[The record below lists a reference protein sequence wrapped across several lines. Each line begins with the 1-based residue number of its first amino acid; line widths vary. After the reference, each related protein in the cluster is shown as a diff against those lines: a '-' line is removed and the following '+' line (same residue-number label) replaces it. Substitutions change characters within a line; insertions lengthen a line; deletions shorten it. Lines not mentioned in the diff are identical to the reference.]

1 MISLRRSSH
10 LALVFASFTLAISGF
25 AACATSAEKKD
36 FGEDFSDSGTDAKS
50 PVGDSSTPSQDGSV
64 SPTDGSVEPPRDGS
78 VTPDS
83 STPDA
88 STCASQIA
96 VLAGSE
102 TALSGALRTAS
113 GWSTQALTGESAT
126 SGPAVVATASG
137 FAAVFRA
144 SGDALKATQVTG
156 TTWSAPARIATAST
170 RSTPA
175 LALIGTTLHV
185 AYQDTSFQFVHSA
198 NSGAAWAAPDAVG
211 APQSFGPEAPS
222 AAAVGSSLLLAFG
235 GSAEGPLYTQVLT
248 GTTWE
253 AAGQVTGTSVCATSG
268 GGSVTRCGG
277 SPGLLATGGATTDV
291 LAIHIDKATRQL
303 TASTRNATTK
313 TFTSHGA
320 IGAGVTSDVPRQ
332 SRRDPRGAGVPWTR
346 RQGLRRDRRSLR
358 EPAHLVDAG
367 GPVVF
372 GHPRGPSGGFGS
384 LRERRRSGL
393 RDDRRRGS
401 PRAPE
406 GHDLGQRRGGGH
418 GLRSQGRR
426 RRHASLSPKVRGPA
440 VLLLLARRSTLRAR
454 LGP

>member
-50 PVGDSSTPSQDGSV
+50 PVGDSSVPPQDGSV
-64 SPTDGSVEPPRDGS
+64 TPTDGSVEPPRDGS
-78 VTPDS
+78 VTPDA

-88 STCASQIA
+88 STCASQVA

-113 GWSTQALTGESAT
+113 GWATQALTGESAT

-198 NSGAAWAAPDAVG
+198 NSGAAWATPDAVG

-222 AAAVGSSLLLAFG
+222 AAAVGNSLLLAFG

-291 LAIHIDKATRQL
+291 LAIHIDKTTRQL

-320 IGAGVTSDVPRQ
+320 IGAGVTSDDEVFLAKSGSTRAVLAFRGQDGKGYAALADLSVSPPTWSTPVALSSSGILGVPRVA
-332 SRRDPRGAGVPWTR
+332 SGVCGNDAEAVFVTTGGAVRLVHLKGTTWGNEEAVGTVSGAKVAAIATR
-346 RQGLRRDRRSLR
+346 
-358 EPAHLVDAG
+358 P
-367 GPVVF
+367 
-372 GHPRGPSGGFGS
+372 
-384 LRERRRSGL
+384 
-393 RDDRRRGS
+393 
-401 PRAPE
+401 
-406 GHDLGQRRGGGH
+406 
-418 GLRSQGRR
+418 
-426 RRHASLSPKVRGPA
+426 
-440 VLLLLARRSTLRAR
+440 
-454 LGP
+454 